1 MSRSLLVIALV
12 LIVTVSG
19 CVHAAP
25 RWKDEAKS
33 VMTGAYNDGA
43 QKEFPSEYGSALN
56 TLKKGEDLLM
66 EDRVEEADNYFRLA
80 LTKGKLL
87 EKDLTELNARREEES
102 RHRAEAE
109 QREIERLQILKEEER
124 KIVPEKEEVAT
135 KKTIEKNRQIKER
148 QLPVNHT
155 VKRGETLPQIA
166 SQSDI
171 YNDYRLWPLL
181 YRANRDQIRDPKHIW
196 PGQVLRIPRN
206 MSRDEIAEAR
216 RYAQEKPIQ

>member
-1 MSRSLLVIALV
+1 MSRPSLVIALA

-33 VMTGAYNDGA
+33 VMTGAYNNGA
-43 QKEFPSEYGSALN
+43 QKEFPSEYGSALDA
-56 TLKKGEDLLM
+56 LRKGEYLVT
-66 EDRVEEADNYFRLA
+66 EDRVGEADSYFRLA

-87 EKDLTELNARREEES
+87 EKDLAELHARREEEA
-102 RHRAEAE
+102 RRRAETE
-109 QREIERLQILKEEER
+109 QREIERLRAPKEVER
-124 KIVPEKEEVAT
+124 KLVPAKEDVAI
-135 KKTIEKNRQIKER
+135 KKPIEKTRQVKER
-148 QLPVNHT
+148 QLPVSHT

-166 SQSDI
+166 AQSDI